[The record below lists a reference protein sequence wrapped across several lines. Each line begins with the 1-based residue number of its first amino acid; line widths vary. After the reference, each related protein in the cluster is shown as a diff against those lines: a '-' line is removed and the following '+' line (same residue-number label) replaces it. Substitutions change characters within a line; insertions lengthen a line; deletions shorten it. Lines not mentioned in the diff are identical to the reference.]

1 MAEEIKEVVKEKEEK
16 VYPVYPEVP
25 TQTQDIVS
33 QYVIDYCVA
42 NKQVKWL
49 QETAQK
55 KYVDKNGKEQNYN
68 FFQIRKEFVLKF
80 MPELDGKKNEV
91 KKETLL
97 DKIMALK
104 VEE

>member
-1 MAEEIKEVVKEKEEK
+1 MAEETKKVAKEKEVK
-16 VYPVYPEVP
+16 IYPVYPEVP

-42 NKQVKWL
+42 NKEVKWL
-49 QETAQK
+49 QEVANK
-55 KYVDKNGKEQNYN
+55 EYVDKNGKKQVYN
-68 FFQIRKEFVLKF
+68 FFQIRKEFVLRF

-91 KKETLL
+91 KKPTLL
-97 DKIMALK
+97 DRIMALK